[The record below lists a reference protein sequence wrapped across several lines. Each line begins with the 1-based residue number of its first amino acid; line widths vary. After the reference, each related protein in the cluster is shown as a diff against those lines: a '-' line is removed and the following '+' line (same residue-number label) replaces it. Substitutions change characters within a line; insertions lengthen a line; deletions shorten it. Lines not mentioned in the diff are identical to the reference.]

1 MKDQKKVWNSLSKS
15 WNNFRRNPFPKRI
28 FYLSK
33 SWKRGKIVDIGCG
46 NGRNLIPFA
55 KKGFSCDAVDF
66 SIDMIKFA
74 KSRFRKLGL
83 KCKFHVSNMNKLPF
97 KDNNFD
103 YIICVASFHHLNKFD
118 QEKALKEF
126 KRILKPGGEMYI
138 TVWNKWQ
145 SRFLF
150 GKLKIKL
157 KNIWQSGSFFELF
170 RKKEVFIPWKVED
183 KIYQRY
189 YYLFNYLEFKNL
201 LSKYFKI
208 KHSEGIFEKNIELIV
223 KK

>member
-1 MKDQKKVWNSLSKS
+1 MKDQKKVWNSLSKQ

-28 FYLSK
+28 SYLSK
-33 SWKRGKIVDIGCG
+33 NWKRKKIVDIGCG

-55 KKGFSCDAVDF
+55 KKGFNCEGVDF
-66 SIDMIKFA
+66 SKDMVKFA
-74 KSRFRKLGL
+74 KSRFKKLGL
-83 KCKFHVSNMNKLPF
+83 KCNFHVLNMNKLPF
-97 KDNNFD
+97 KDHNFD
-103 YIICVASFHHLNKFD
+103 YIICVASFHHLDKKNQTKTL
-118 QEKALKEF
+118 EEF
-126 KRILKPGGEMYI
+126 KRILKPGGKIYI

-150 GKLKIKL
+150 
-157 KNIWQSGSFFELF
+157 E
-170 RKKEVFIPWKVED
+170 KKEVFIPWKVKD

-189 YYLFNYLEFKNL
+189 YYLFNYFEFKSL

-208 KHSEGIFEKNIELIV
+208 EHSEGIFEKNIELIV